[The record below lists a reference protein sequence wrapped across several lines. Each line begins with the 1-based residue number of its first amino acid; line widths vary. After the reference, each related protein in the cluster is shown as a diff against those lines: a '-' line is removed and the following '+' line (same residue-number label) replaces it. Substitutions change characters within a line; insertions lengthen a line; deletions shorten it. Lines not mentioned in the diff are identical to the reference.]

1 MECIVKFDK
10 LDKLSH
16 HSKRKRSIY
25 KTLCDVYRLDKGDF
39 EVEGQAKGI
48 ILRSLFSLSWL
59 HFHFWIVMKKK
70 LKVHNEGHNF
80 KALKLIMKLH
90 KPTSMKN
97 YR

>member
-70 LKVHNEGHNF
+70 LKVYNEGHNF
-80 KALKLIMKLH
+80 KAFKLIMKLH